1 MFYALSSTYIDF
13 KKGDTEDPK
22 FEVDDHVSILI
33 YKNIFAKSY
42 NPNWS

>member
-13 KKGDTEDPK
+13 NKGDTEDPK